1 MVILTKIG
9 SKRSTGTVIF
19 QIFLLLL
26 KSSANPLIILKWEK
40 ETIMEIVIGKV
51 LKYLADLFSFVEK
64 YKHLYSYSNL
74 IWQISNKF
82 L

>member
-1 MVILTKIG
+1 
-9 SKRSTGTVIF
+9 
-19 QIFLLLL
+19 
-26 KSSANPLIILKWEK
+26 
-40 ETIMEIVIGKV
+40 MEIIIGKV

>member
-26 KSSANPLIILKWEK
+26 KSSTNPLIILKWKK
-40 ETIMEIVIGKV
+40 ETIMEIIIGKV

-64 YKHLYSYSNL
+64 YKHLYLYSNL